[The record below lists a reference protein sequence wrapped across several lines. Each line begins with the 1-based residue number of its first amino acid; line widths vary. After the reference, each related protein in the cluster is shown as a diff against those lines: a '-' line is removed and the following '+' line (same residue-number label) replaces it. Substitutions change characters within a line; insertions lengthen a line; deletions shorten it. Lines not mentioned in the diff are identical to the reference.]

1 MKQKFFFFFSSL
13 IKILLI
19 YKTNANL
26 SSPNLFDILKSL
38 FYIEIDN
45 EILRGITI
53 KILYKIMSLLT
64 FYYLF
69 LYHFLKEFQS
79 FHSFLTLL

>member
-69 LYHFLKEFQS
+69 LYHFLKKFQS
-79 FHSFLTLL
+79 FHSFLILL